1 MKIKLKSIISKGS
14 PFIFV
19 FLVVLIWQCVSGL
32 SLVPKFMLPSPYDVI
47 LVFYNDFFI
56 LISNS
61 ITTLKEAFLGILI
74 SIIFSFVV
82 AFLMDRFE
90 FIYNAAYPILV
101 ITQTIPAVAIAPL
114 LVLWFGYDIAPK
126 VILVAVV
133 CFFPITV
140 GLLEGLRSIDIDSI
154 RLVKSM
160 GASSFQIFK
169 YVKFPASL
177 GEFFSGLK
185 IAVSYSVVGAVIAE
199 WLGGYDGLGVY
210 MTRVKKSYSFDK
222 MFAAILLISI
232 ISLILIKV
240 VDILKKRV
248 MPWTNILERD

>member
-1 MKIKLKSIISKGS
+1 
-14 PFIFV
+14 
-19 FLVVLIWQCVSGL
+19 
-32 SLVPKFMLPSPYDVI
+32 
-47 LVFYNDFFI
+47 
-56 LISNS
+56 
-61 ITTLKEAFLGILI
+61 
-74 SIIFSFVV
+74 
-82 AFLMDRFE
+82 
-90 FIYNAAYPILV
+90 
-101 ITQTIPAVAIAPL
+101 
-114 LVLWFGYDIAPK
+114 
-126 VILVAVV
+126 
-133 CFFPITV
+133 
-140 GLLEGLRSIDIDSI
+140 
-154 RLVKSM
+154 M

>member
-1 MKIKLKSIISKGS
+1 M
-14 PFIFV
+14 
-19 FLVVLIWQCVSGL
+19 
-32 SLVPKFMLPSPYDVI
+32 
-47 LVFYNDFFI
+47 
-56 LISNS
+56 
-61 ITTLKEAFLGILI
+61 
-74 SIIFSFVV
+74 
-82 AFLMDRFE
+82 
-90 FIYNAAYPILV
+90 

-140 GLLEGLRSIDIDSI
+140 GLLEGLRSIDIDNI